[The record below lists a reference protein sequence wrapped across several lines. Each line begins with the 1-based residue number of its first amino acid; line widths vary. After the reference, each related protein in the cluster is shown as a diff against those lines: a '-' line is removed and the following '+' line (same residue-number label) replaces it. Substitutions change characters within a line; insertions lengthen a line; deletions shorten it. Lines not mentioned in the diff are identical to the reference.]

1 MNKEYAIKV
10 KELNEQMRSSEYV
23 IKAKSAKNAEIL
35 LEVLLITLG
44 ILAGGLLTGAVFD
57 LMLKA
62 MVISLVVDGLV
73 VFDRVSKIVE
83 NKDIIKRNERK
94 IFEIEKQIR
103 EISDK
108 EYEKVKEQNIVKE
121 KKNDTTK
128 KNSSKYSYNSS
139 SSKTTSQ
146 KKDIPIEFFDES
158 DFLDEPEE
166 NNHKKR

>member
-128 KNSSKYSYNSS
+128 KNGSKYSYNSS
-139 SSKTTSQ
+139 SAKTASQ